1 MVFVNGDGRASS
13 WRPVQLSLFFCSV
26 CLVPAALYAQTGRQ
40 PLLPSYSEG
49 PRQFPNLIQP
59 YKEQPV
65 PPIMLE
71 NSPRLHDLIR
81 GGKMQ
86 LSVSDALA
94 LALENNLNIAVQR
107 FLRPIAEVD
116 VLRTKSGQA
125 ARGIPGALLPAG
137 LSIGAIG
144 VGVNQFQGA
153 GGVGSAGGISGGG
166 GAVQVPQVGSFDP
179 SVSFTSSWD
188 RTVSPLNSI
197 QVSGVPQVTT
207 YSTAYTGQY
216 TQLLP
221 DGASYLFSM
230 SAIRQSSTQQHL
242 IYNPAVIT
250 RFSGGFNQPLL
261 NGFGLLPNKRFMM
274 VAQNDIRTSEELF
287 RQQVTNVV
295 VQVTD
300 AYWDLAATRQAIAAA
315 ERSREAAQTL
325 YRQSQTMQELGT
337 AAALD
342 VATASASLAAADRDL
357 IIAQTN
363 FQLQQTQLKNMLS
376 KKGDPQLDSA
386 EIETTDQLP
395 EANEV
400 DVPQLQPALETAFRQ
415 RPDLLAPEQDLK
427 NQEISVA
434 FTRNGLLPNV
444 SVFGLYAGAGLAGN
458 TYANNQLL
466 AAAGASES
474 LAQDFELQYP
484 EYAGGV
490 SVVLP
495 IRNRSAQADNMRAR
509 LERRQ
514 LQVNLQNTRQQVSLE
529 VRQAIIGL
537 IQGRAQVES
546 AHQAVKLANQTA
558 DAERKKLQVG
568 LSTAYNVILRDRD
581 VMTAL
586 QADIAAVANY
596 AKALVEMDRS
606 MGATLERNGIE
617 LSDALSGE
625 VTKQPSPPLR
635 YPRYTGVP
643 EQKQ

>member
-1 MVFVNGDGRASS
+1 MSFVTADGSVSS
-13 WRPVQLSLFFCSV
+13 ARIALLFLFFCSAW
-26 CLVPAALYAQTGRQ
+26 LPTAKLEAQTGSQ
-40 PLLPSYSEG
+40 ALLPNYSKG
-49 PRQFPNLIQP
+49 PSQFPNVIAP
-59 YKEQPV
+59 YREQPL
-65 PPIMLE
+65 PPLTLE
-71 NSPRLHDLIR
+71 NSPRLRDLIR
-81 GGKMQ
+81 DGKMQ
-86 LSVSDALA
+86 LSISDALA

-107 FLRPIAEVD
+107 FLRPIAQVD
-116 VLRTKSGQA
+116 VLRTQSGQA

-144 VGVNQFQGA
+144 VGVNQFQST

-166 GAVQVPQVGSFDP
+166 GAIQVPQLGSFDP
-179 SVSFTSSWD
+179 SVTLNGSWD
-188 RTVSPLNSI
+188 RTVSPLNTTA
-197 QVSGVPQVTT
+197 VAGVPQVTVN
-207 YSTAYTGQY
+207 STALTGTF

-221 DGASYLFSM
+221 DGTSYLFSLN
-230 SAIRQSSTQQHL
+230 AIRQSSTQEYL

-261 NGFGLLPNKRFMM
+261 NGFGFLPNKRFMM

-287 RQQVTNVV
+287 RLQVTAVT

-300 AYWDLAATRQAIAAA
+300 AYWDLAAARQAVAAA

-325 YRQSQTMQELGT
+325 SRQTQTMQDLGT

-342 VATASASLAAADRDL
+342 VATANASLASADRDL

-363 FQLQQTQLKNMLS
+363 FQFQQAQLKNMLS
-376 KKGDPQLDSA
+376 KTADAQLDAA
-386 EIETTDQLP
+386 EIVTTDQLP
-395 EANEV
+395 EPSER

-415 RPDLLAPEQDLK
+415 RPDLLAPAQDLK
-427 NQEISVA
+427 NQEISVN
-434 FTRNGLLPNV
+434 FTKNGLLPSLN
-444 SVFGLYAGAGLAGN
+444 VFGLYAGAGLAGN
-458 TYANNQLL
+458 TLL
-466 AAAGASES
+466 ATSGTAAS
-474 LAQDFELQYP
+474 LGQDFVLQYP
-484 EYAGGV
+484 EYGGGV
-490 SVVLP
+490 STVVP
-495 IRNRSAQADNMRAR
+495 IRNRSAQADNLRAR

-546 AHQAVKLANQTA
+546 SHEAVKLANQTA

-586 QADIAAVANY
+586 QADIAAVATY

-606 MGATLERNGIE
+606 MGATLESNGIE
-617 LSDALSGE
+617 LEEALSGD
-625 VTKQPSPPLR
+625 VTKQPTPPLR

-643 EQKQ
+643 ETKP